1 MLDSIPWLWYT
12 IITENKRVREV
23 TTMKT
28 YTYITAGQ
36 VVGTDNQAFG
46 SVWKRTKALAINAH
60 TGIWRVVKEEGK
72 PDRKEYY
79 CNAGCFLKVST
90 GEAMKPKIF

>member
-1 MLDSIPWLWYT
+1 
-12 IITENKRVREV
+12 
-23 TTMKT
+23 MKT

-72 PDRKEYY
+72 PDRKEY
-79 CNAGCFLKVST
+79 
-90 GEAMKPKIF
+90 